1 MLWLL
6 ILAVALLVAPSNA
19 QDPCNQPECAIVDDV
34 QLIVDAAEIAGK
46 GPAQPFF
53 APYDDVEEEVLRLLD
68 SAKDEVVIAH
78 YNIRRESILN
88 KLIEL
93 HERGVKVRVAVDK
106 TNAGREWNTGDDLLE
121 QAGIELIRTK
131 PSGKRSLMHFKVCVI
146 DQETVMT
153 GSYNWNATAAL
164 ANDENM
170 LVVRDKDL
178 AGTYRQEVLEVLGDG
193 ESEFQG
199 GRVNEFFELHFAP
212 DERLDSVLRNQI
224 NKAQDSIE
232 IAMFG
237 LTERKVQDALIK
249 AMERGVKVSIVT
261 EQKMANKTP
270 LDEKVEQAGAHVI
283 RAANRV
289 GPYSAMHHK
298 YAVVDGKRLITGAC
312 NWTKNGTRYSD
323 EDILVVDS
331 EALALQYQDNFK
343 DLQHV
348 YGGIDSPSDREAAP
362 VMFTAEHDATGWGDR
377 VFVVGNDPA
386 LGGWDPHRGVELKT
400 SDDLFPAWAGHIRL
414 PAGGDVEY
422 KFVTIKA
429 DGSVEW
435 EEGPNRT
442 LSVPD
447 SGRAT
452 VMSGE
457 YGDTSSNWTP
467 AGHMDAA
474 VEIPGYLELSSDGSY
489 VSPGGLNYPTE
500 LGYGNRAAHVL
511 DHLEE
516 SAEKS
521 SQGVF
526 TIGKDE
532 VFPMIDEAYALIS
545 EDPGAYHAED
555 QGKRQVYDVPMDRVI
570 GYVGGQ
576 EGSNDASSTL
586 RVVLQEGNQVV
597 TSFPVVP

>member
-1 MLWLL
+1 MLHTLFFA
-6 ILAVALLVAPSNA
+6 LAALVAPSLA
-19 QDPCNQPECAIVDDV
+19 QDPCTMPECEILDDV
-34 QLIVDAAEIAGK
+34 QLISDAAEMAGK

-68 SAKDEVVIAH
+68 SAKEEVVIAH
-78 YNIRRESILN
+78 YNIRREAILD

-93 HERGVKVRVAVDK
+93 HERGVKVRVAVDE
-106 TNAGREWNTGDDLLE
+106 TNAGREWNTGDDQLE
-121 QAGIELIRTK
+121 QAGIELVRTK
-131 PSGKRSLMHFKVCVI
+131 PGGRTSLMHFKICVI
-146 DQETVMT
+146 DRETVMT

-170 LVVRDKDL
+170 LVVRDQAL
-178 AGTYRQEVLEVLGDG
+178 AEVYRQEVLEVLGDG

-212 DERLDSVLRNQI
+212 DERLDSVLKSQLD
-224 NKAQDSIE
+224 KARDSIE

-249 AMERGVKVSIVT
+249 ALDRGVKVSIVT

-270 LDEKVEQAGAHVI
+270 LDEKVEQAGALVV
-283 RAANRV
+283 RAANRT
-289 GPYSAMHHK
+289 GPFSAMHHK
-298 YAVVDGKRLITGAC
+298 YAVVDGKRVITGAC

-323 EDILVVDS
+323 EDILVADS
-331 EALALQYQDNFK
+331 EALALQYQENFR

-348 YGGIDSPSDREAAP
+348 YGGIDSPADREAAP
-362 VMFTAEHDATGWGDR
+362 VMFHAEHEGTGWGDR
-377 VFVVGNDPA
+377 VFVVGSDPA
-386 LGGWDPHRGVELKT
+386 LGGWNPHNGVELKT
-400 SDDLFPAWAGHIRL
+400 SDDLFPAWAGHLRL
-414 PAGGDVEY
+414 PAGQDVEY

-435 EEGPNRT
+435 EPGPNRR
-442 LSVPD
+442 LHVPD

-452 VMSGE
+452 VLAGD

-467 AGHMDAA
+467 AGHIDAQ
-474 VEIPGYLELSSDGSY
+474 VEIPSYLERNSDGSY
-489 VSPGGLNYPTE
+489 SSPGGLRYATE

-511 DHLEE
+511 DHFEE

-521 SQGVF
+521 SQGVYS
-526 TIGKDE
+526 IGKDE
-532 VFPMIDEAYALIS
+532 VFPLIDEAYGRVAA
-545 EDPGAYHAED
+545 DPGRYHAED
-555 QGKRQVYDVPMDRVI
+555 QGKRQVYDVPMGQVI

-576 EGSNDASSTL
+576 EGSERQVSTL
-586 RVVLQEGNQVV
+586 RLVLQEGNEVV
-597 TSFPVVP
+597 TAFPVAP

>member
-1 MLWLL
+1 MLQLLL
-6 ILAVALLVAPSNA
+6 IALALLIAPSKA
-19 QDPCNQPECAIVDDV
+19 QDPCNQPECDILDDV
-34 QLIVDAAEIAGK
+34 QLVTDAIEVAGK

-68 SAKDEVVIAH
+68 GAKEEVVIAH
-78 YNIRRESILN
+78 YNIRRESILE

-106 TNAGREWNTGDDLLE
+106 KNAGREWNIGDDMLE

-131 PSGKRSLMHFKVCVI
+131 PSGKRALMHFKATVI
-146 DQETVMT
+146 DRETVMT

-178 AGTYRQEVLEVLGDG
+178 AAAYRQEILEIIGDG
-193 ESEFQG
+193 PSEFQG
-199 GRVNEFFELHFAP
+199 GKINDFFSLHFAP
-212 DERLDSVLRNQI
+212 DERLDSVLASQI
-224 NKAQDSIE
+224 RKAKESID

-237 LTERKVQDALIK
+237 LTDRKVQKELIK
-249 AMERGVKVSIVT
+249 AIERGVQVNIVT
-261 EQKMANKTP
+261 EQKMANKTA

-283 RAANRV
+283 RAANRT
-289 GPYSAMHHK
+289 GPFSAMHHK

-323 EDILVVDS
+323 EDILIVES
-331 EALALQYQDNFK
+331 EALALQYQDNFE

-362 VMFTAEHDATGWGDR
+362 VMFHAEHDGTGWGDR

-386 LGGWDPHRGVELKT
+386 LGNWNPHNGVELKT
-400 SDDLFPAWAGHIRL
+400 SDDLFPAWAGHLRL
-414 PAGGDVEY
+414 PAGSDVEY

-435 EEGPNRT
+435 EPGPNR
-442 LSVPD
+442 SMHVPD

-452 VMSGE
+452 VMAGD

-467 AGHMDAA
+467 AGHVDAE
-474 VEIPGYLELSSDGSY
+474 VEIPSYLSRNSDGSY
-489 VSPGGLNYPTE
+489 VSPGGVSYPTE

-511 DHLEE
+511 DHFEE

-526 TIGKDE
+526 TITKDE
-532 VFPMIDEAYALIS
+532 VFPMIDDAYARIAA
-545 EDPGAYHAED
+545 DPAEYHAED
-555 QGKRQVYDVPMDRVI
+555 QGKRQVYDVPMDKVI

-576 EGSNDASSTL
+576 EGSNDQVSTL
-586 RVVLQEGNQVV
+586 RVVLQNGNEVV
-597 TSFPVVP
+597 TSFPVAP

>member
-1 MLWLL
+1 MVE
-6 ILAVALLVAPSNA
+6 AV
-19 QDPCNQPECAIVDDV
+19 
-34 QLIVDAAEIAGK
+34 EIAGK

-68 SAKDEVVIAH
+68 SAKEEVVIAH
-78 YNIRRESILN
+78 YNIRREAILD

-106 TNAGREWNTGDDLLE
+106 TNAGREWNIGDDLLE
-121 QAGIELIRTK
+121 QAGIELVRTK
-131 PSGKRSLMHFKVCVI
+131 PSGSRALMHFKVCVI

-170 LVVRDKDL
+170 LVVRDKEL
-178 AGTYRQEVLEVLGDG
+178 AGAYRQEVLEVLGDG
-193 ESEFQG
+193 ESQFQG
-199 GRVNEFFELHFAP
+199 GKVNEFFELHFAP
-212 DERLDSVLRNQI
+212 DERLDSVLRDQI

-249 AMERGVKVSIVT
+249 AMERGVEVSIVT

-270 LDEKVEQAGAHVI
+270 LDEKVEQAGAHVV

-289 GPYSAMHHK
+289 GPFSAMHHK

-323 EDILVVDS
+323 EDILVVES
-331 EALALQYQDNFK
+331 EALALQYQDNFR

-348 YGGIDSPSDREAAP
+348 YGGIDSASDREAAP
-362 VMFTAEHDATGWGDR
+362 VMFTAEHDATSWGDR

-400 SDDLFPAWAGHIRL
+400 SDDLFPAWAGHLRL
-414 PAGGDVEY
+414 PAGADVEY

-429 DGSVEW
+429 NGSIEW
-435 EEGPNRT
+435 EPGANRD
-442 LSVPD
+442 LHVPD

-467 AGHMDAA
+467 AGHVDAEVA
-474 VEIPGYLELSSDGSY
+474 IPSYLQRNSDGSY
-489 VSPGGLNYPTE
+489 TSPGGLLYPTE

-521 SQGVF
+521 SQGVY

-532 VFPMIDEAYALIS
+532 VFPLIDQVYAQIA
-545 EDPGAYHAED
+545 EEPGRYHFED
-555 QGKRQVYDVPMDRVI
+555 QGKRQVYDVPVGRVI

-576 EGSNDASSTL
+576 EGRQAQSSTL
-586 RVVLQEGNQVV
+586 RVVLQDGNQVV
-597 TSFPVVP
+597 TAFPVNP

>member
-1 MLWLL
+1 MLQILL
-6 ILAVALLVAPSNA
+6 AALAFLVAPVFA
-19 QDPCNQPECAIVDDV
+19 QDPCDQPECPIVDDV
-34 QLIVDAAEIAGK
+34 SAIIDATEIAGK
-46 GPAQPFF
+46 GPAQPLF

-68 SAKDEVVIAH
+68 QAKEEVVIAH

-88 KLIEL
+88 KLVEL

-121 QAGIELIRTK
+121 QAGIELVRTK
-131 PSGKRSLMHFKVCVI
+131 PSGRRALMHFKVCVI

-170 LVVRDKDL
+170 LVVRDEEL
-178 AGTYRQEVLEVLGDG
+178 AGVYRQEVLEVLGDG
-193 ESEFQG
+193 PSEFQG
-199 GRVNEFFELHFAP
+199 GKVNEFFELHFAP
-212 DERLDSVLRNQI
+212 DERLDSVLASQI
-224 NKAQDSIE
+224 RKAQDSID

-237 LTERKVQDALIK
+237 LTERKVQKELIK
-249 AMERGVKVSIVT
+249 ALERGVKVNIVT

-270 LDEKVEQAGAHVI
+270 LDEKVEQAGAKVV

-331 EALALQYQDNFK
+331 EALARQYQENFR

-348 YGGIDSPSDREAAP
+348 YGGIDSPADREAAP
-362 VMFTAEHDATGWGDR
+362 VMFHAEHDGTGWGDR

-386 LGGWDPHRGVELKT
+386 LGNWDPHRGVELKT
-400 SDDLFPAWAGHIRL
+400 SDDLFPAWAGHLRL
-414 PAGGDVEY
+414 PAGADVEY
-422 KFVTIKA
+422 KFVTVKA

-435 EEGPNRT
+435 EPGANRS
-442 LSVPD
+442 LHVPD

-452 VMSGE
+452 VRSGE
-457 YGDTSSNWTP
+457 YGDTEVNWTP
-467 AGHMDAA
+467 AGHVDAA
-474 VEIPGYLELSSDGSY
+474 VTIPNYLSRNSDGSY
-489 VSPGGLNYPTE
+489 LSPGGLLYQTE

-511 DHLEE
+511 DHFDE

-526 TIGKDE
+526 TVSKDE
-532 VFPMIDEAYALIS
+532 VFPMIDDAYAQIVA
-545 EDPGAYHAED
+545 EPDRFHAED
-555 QGKRQVYDVPMDRVI
+555 QGKRQVYDVPMGREI

-576 EGSNDASSTL
+576 EGSNDKVSTL
-586 RVVLQEGNQVV
+586 RVVLQNENEVV
-597 TSFPVVP
+597 TSFPVGP

>member
-1 MLWLL
+1 MLQVLL
-6 ILAVALLVAPSNA
+6 IAFAVLIAPSQA
-19 QDPCNQPECAIVDDV
+19 QDPCNQPECSIVDDV
-34 QLIVDAAEIAGK
+34 QLITDAIEVAGK

-68 SAKDEVVIAH
+68 SAKEEVVIAH
-78 YNIRRESILN
+78 YNIRREVILE
-88 KLIEL
+88 KLVEL
-93 HERGVKVRVAVDK
+93 SRRGVKVRVAVDK
-106 TNAGREWNTGDDLLE
+106 TNAGREWNVGDDFLE
-121 QAGIELIRTK
+121 QNGIEVVRTK

-170 LVVRDKDL
+170 LVVRDRDL

-193 ESEFQG
+193 ESKFQG
-199 GRVNEFFELHFAP
+199 GKVNEFFELHFAP
-212 DERLDSVLRNQI
+212 DERLDSVLKKQI
-224 NKAQDSIE
+224 DQAQDSIE

-249 AMERGVKVSIVT
+249 AMERGVEVSIVT

-270 LDEKVEQAGAHVI
+270 LDEKVEQAGAHVV

-323 EDILVVDS
+323 EDILVVES
-331 EALALQYQDNFK
+331 EALALQYHDNFQ

-348 YGGIDSPSDREAAP
+348 YGGIDSPSEREAAP

-377 VFVVGNDPA
+377 VMVVGNDPA

-400 SDDLFPAWAGHIRL
+400 SDDLFPAWAGHLRL
-414 PAGGDVEY
+414 PAGADVEY

-435 EEGPNRT
+435 EPGPNRS
-442 LSVPD
+442 LRVPD

-457 YGDTSSNWTP
+457 YGDTSVNWTP
-467 AGHMDAA
+467 AGHVDAA
-474 VEIPGYLELSSDGSY
+474 VSIPSYLTRNSDGAY
-489 VSPGGLNYPTE
+489 TSPGGLTYPTE

-511 DHLEE
+511 DHFEE

-521 SQGVF
+521 SQGVY

-532 VFPMIDEAYALIS
+532 VFPMIDDAYARIG
-545 EDPGAYHAED
+545 EDPDRYHAED
-555 QGKRQVYDVPMDRVI
+555 QGKRQVYDVPMGQVI

-576 EGSNDASSTL
+576 EGSNEQVSTL
-586 RVVLQEGNQVV
+586 RVVLQNGNEVV
-597 TSFPVVP
+597 TSFPVAP

>member
-1 MLWLL
+1 
-6 ILAVALLVAPSNA
+6 
-19 QDPCNQPECAIVDDV
+19 
-34 QLIVDAAEIAGK
+34 
-46 GPAQPFF
+46 
-53 APYDDVEEEVLRLLD
+53 
-68 SAKDEVVIAH
+68 
-78 YNIRRESILN
+78 
-88 KLIEL
+88 
-93 HERGVKVRVAVDK
+93 
-106 TNAGREWNTGDDLLE
+106 
-121 QAGIELIRTK
+121 
-131 PSGKRSLMHFKVCVI
+131 
-146 DQETVMT
+146 
-153 GSYNWNATAAL
+153 
-164 ANDENM
+164 M
-170 LVVRDKDL
+170 LVVRDKEL
-178 AGTYRQEVLEVLGDG
+178 ADTYRQEILEIIGDG
-193 ESEFQG
+193 PSRFQG

-212 DERLDSVLRNQI
+212 DERLDSVLKKQLDR
-224 NKAQDSIE
+224 AEESIE

-249 AMERGVKVSIVT
+249 ALGRGVRVSIVT
-261 EQKMANKTP
+261 EQKNANKTP
-270 LDEKVEQAGAHVI
+270 LDERVEQAGAEVV

-331 EALALQYQDNFK
+331 EALARQYQDNFA

-348 YGGIDSPSDREAAP
+348 YGGIDRPSDREAAP
-362 VMFTAEHDATGWGDR
+362 VMFAAEHDGTGWGDR

-386 LGGWDPHRGVELKT
+386 LGAWDPRRGVELQT

-429 DGSVEW
+429 DGSIEW
-435 EEGPNRT
+435 EPGPNRT

-457 YGDTSSNWTP
+457 YGDTSVNWTP

-474 VEIPGYLELSSDGSY
+474 VEIPSYLTRNSDGAY
-489 VSPGGLNYPTE
+489 TSPGGLTYPTE

-511 DHLEE
+511 DHFEE

-526 TIGKDE
+526 SIGKDE
-532 VFPMIDEAYALIS
+532 VFPMIDQAYARIS
-545 EDPGAYHAED
+545 EDPGGYHAED
-555 QGKRQVYDVPMDRVI
+555 QGKRQVYDVPMGRVI

-576 EGSNDASSTL
+576 EGTSEQASTL

-597 TSFPVVP
+597 TAFPVAP